1 MTKPRLTLS
10 PRKFL
15 SSSRRC
21 TGPRETESLFSLT
34 GCMSRILINDL
45 WVLNPMAKGLPCS
58 SKPLRTNYMAGCEGL
73 QPSEFAS
80 PAFLLSNASY
90 SRIGVGLGIEQVKQS
105 VWVSYGQF
113 RFCPVWVR
121 GQFHAYQT
129 MSAVSVISISP
140 KKT

>member
-1 MTKPRLTLS
+1 MVTIDTHAH
-10 PRKFL
+10 FL
-15 SSSRRC
+15 
-21 TGPRETESLFSLT
+21 PDIF
-34 GCMSRILINDL
+34 GC
-45 WVLNPMAKGLPCS
+45 G
-58 SKPLRTNYMAGCEGL
+58 GL

-105 VWVSYGQF
+105 VWVSYCQF
-113 RFCPVWVR
+113 RFCPVWLL
-121 GQFHAYQT
+121 GQLHAYQT